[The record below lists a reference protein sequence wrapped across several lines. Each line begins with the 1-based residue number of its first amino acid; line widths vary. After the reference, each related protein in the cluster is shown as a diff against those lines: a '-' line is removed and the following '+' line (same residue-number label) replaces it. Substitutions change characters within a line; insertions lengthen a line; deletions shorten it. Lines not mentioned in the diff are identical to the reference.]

1 MKEAHL
7 KISDVIMGGIV
18 IMFAHSFP
26 QSTIAGFIVLP
37 MVMLAALLLFGFPR
51 GGGPAV
57 PPEDRLAICLFAT
70 LLEGVV
76 LPFLTH
82 VTGEMPMLRGILL
95 LIWLFIG
102 LMILL
107 NLLIGDSEV
116 VGYSIRTGKG
126 SYLHFKFKDD
136 K

>member
-7 KISDVIMGGIV
+7 KSSGVVSGGIA
-18 IMFAHSFP
+18 IMIILTFQPSMAAAI
-26 QSTIAGFIVLP
+26 IALP
-37 MVMLAALLLFGFPR
+37 LLMLAVLLLFGFPR

-57 PPEDRLAICLFAT
+57 RPEDRLGICLFAA

-82 VTGEMPMLRGILL
+82 ITGEMPMLRGILL

-102 LMILL
+102 GMILL
-107 NLLIGDSEV
+107 NLLIGDDEI
-116 VGYSIRTGKG
+116 VGYSIKAGKG
-126 SYLHFKFKDD
+126 SYLHFKVKND